1 MCSFVEFCCEIVELQ
16 PPWSG
21 LRAWIDAQMV
31 SSVEHERKEKQLE
44 TVCRILEEDCDYP
57 IEHVAQGG
65 ALASETPVHDRIDV
79 ILVAVMKEYQQDM
92 VRRIVCCSFVVTF
105 RCLC

>member
-1 MCSFVEFCCEIVELQ
+1 ML
-16 PPWSG
+16 
-21 LRAWIDAQMV
+21 
-31 SSVEHERKEKQLE
+31 SSVEAENNDKQLE

-65 ALASETPVHDRIDV
+65 ALVCETAVRDRIDV

-92 VRRIVCCSFVVTF
+92 VGSVYVRKDTCQ
-105 RCLC
+105 